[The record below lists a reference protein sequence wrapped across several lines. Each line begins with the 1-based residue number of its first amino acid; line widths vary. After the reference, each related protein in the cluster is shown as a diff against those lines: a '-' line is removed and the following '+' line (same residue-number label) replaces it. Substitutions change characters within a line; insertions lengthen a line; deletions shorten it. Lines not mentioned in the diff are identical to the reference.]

1 MKNKIVGS
9 FLIGILLMTAG
20 CAKVPKLAN
29 GQEVFAQV
37 KDYKISADDLYKE
50 LKEKGGL
57 SVMLDMIDKYI
68 VSKEITDTTSAE
80 NYAQIQVE
88 SYKSYYGDQFEST
101 LKNYGYQSIEAFKE
115 VIKNDYLKQ
124 EVAKNYIK
132 KHLTDEEINSYYDNN
147 IYGDLT
153 VKYIL
158 VKPTEPES
166 DATDEDKLKLEE
178 EALNEAKEII
188 KKYNNGEKFEDL
200 AKEYS
205 DDKLTKENGGL
216 MSNFN
221 TDQVNESFFKVA
233 VALKDGELTKEP
245 IKDENGYNII
255 LRVSQ
260 KEKAPLKDVKEEILT
275 KLAEEKIADE
285 ENAMIKA
292 WLEIRKEYNLEIID
306 TDAKTLYKANYDNM

>member
-1 MKNKIVGS
+1 MLDEENPIVDDVPVIDEPVSEESVNEEPINLDTAIITVEDLKKRLRLAGIDYS
-9 FLIGILLMTAG
+9 SYTDEDLEAYINLIIERIEAETGLPIVNPRLITEYDDLFDGKVYETDYYPLTCCRILLDG
-20 CAKVPKLAN
+20 
-29 GQEVFAQV
+29 
-37 KDYKISADDLYKE
+37 
-50 LKEKGGL
+50 
-57 SVMLDMIDKYI
+57 
-68 VSKEITDTTSAE
+68 
-80 NYAQIQVE
+80 
-88 SYKSYYGDQFEST
+88 
-101 LKNYGYQSIEAFKE
+101 E
-115 VIKNDYLKQ
+115 VIDAHKIDCRRGIIYFRPG
-124 EVAKNYIK
+124 VA
-132 KHLTDEEINSYYDNN
+132 
-147 IYGDLT
+147 GDLT

-166 DATDEDKLKLEE
+166 DATDEEKLKLEE

-221 TDQVNESFFKVA
+221 TDQVNESFFKAA
-233 VALKDGELTKEP
+233 VALKDGEITKEP

-275 KLAEEKIADE
+275 KLAEEKIVDE